1 MAYTITINSNSPQAK
16 KLVHYLKSLDYVKV
30 TNTTAKKKTTP
41 KKKKSLLDIAKE
53 LAKKPLFTIDEKDRD
68 LVYGSNMMT
77 RLLQEEEI

>member
-1 MAYTITINSNSPQAK
+1 MPATLTPPKTTKRKPAVSQGLKRVATPK
-16 KLVHYLKSLDYVKV
+16 K
-30 TNTTAKKKTTP
+30 TTATKKKTTP

>member
-1 MAYTITINSNSPQAK
+1 MPATLTPPKTAK
-16 KLVHYLKSLDYVKV
+16 RKPAVSQGLKRVATPKK
-30 TNTTAKKKTTP
+30 TTATKKTTTP

-53 LAKKPLFTIDEKDRD
+53 LAKKPIFTIDEKDRD

>member
-1 MAYTITINSNSPQAK
+1 MPATLTRPKTAIK
-16 KLVHYLKSLDYVKV
+16 KPAVSQGLKRVATPKK
-30 TNTTAKKKTTP
+30 TTATKKKTTP